1 MIPPDRP
8 VRKSFA
14 PMQVSLSGLPPG
26 IKIGDSIQLQVDD
39 IDKATS
45 MATLSADQALSH
57 PDNEPFAAPD
67 DDSDTPTTQDGAPA
81 PGGNDTK
88 VLLGPMSG
96 LKNYLVK
103 KSQDNQAQV

>member
-1 MIPPDRP
+1 VIPPDRP

-14 PMQVSLSGLPPG
+14 PMQVALSGLPPG

-57 PDNEPFAAPD
+57 PENDPFAAPD
-67 DDSDTPTTQDGAPA
+67 EADTPTTEDGAPA

-88 VLLGPMSG
+88 VLLGPMNG